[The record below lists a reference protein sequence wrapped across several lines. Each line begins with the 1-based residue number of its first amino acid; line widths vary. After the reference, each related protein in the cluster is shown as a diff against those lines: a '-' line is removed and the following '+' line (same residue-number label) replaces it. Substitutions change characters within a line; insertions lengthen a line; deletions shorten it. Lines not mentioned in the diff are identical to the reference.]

1 MVELKKMTKQRQNII
16 SSRMRQLMGYR
27 FFKFNSEIFKFEI
40 AHSNLNIMEVIA
52 GHTSISVEERK
63 KLKILEKNKK
73 NEKEI
78 EKENN
83 KKPKKRRIKEKVNKT
98 KK

>member
-27 FFKFNSEIFKFEI
+27 FFKSNSEIFKFEI

-52 GHTSISVEERK
+52 GHTSISVEEREK
-63 KLKILEKNKK
+63 WNFLDKEKNKK
-73 NEKEI
+73 KEI